1 MNRSTNDMFTV
12 LLKIIVW
19 TLVITV
25 GLTVGITIIEGLM
38 AFASTGIGA
47 VILLLIGYKIYKT
60 YKEMN

>member
-1 MNRSTNDMFTV
+1 MNRSTNDIFSV

-19 TLVITV
+19 TLVA
-25 GLTVGITIIEGLM
+25 TVGITIFLTIIEGLM

-47 VILLLIGYKIYKT
+47 IILLLVGYKIYKT